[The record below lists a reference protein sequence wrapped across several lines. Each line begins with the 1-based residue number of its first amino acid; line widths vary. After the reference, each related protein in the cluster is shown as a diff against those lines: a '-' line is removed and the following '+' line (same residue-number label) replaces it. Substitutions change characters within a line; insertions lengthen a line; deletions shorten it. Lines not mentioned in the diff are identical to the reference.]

1 MVIMYSKDRQA
12 GGFSTYANDF
22 GEGIMVF
29 TYDKDGNMIPVWFDK
44 FHASE
49 FAKSVWHAKR
59 KYWGIHSLTQTIT
72 GEDDE

>member
-1 MVIMYSKDRQA
+1 MGIMYSKDRQA

-29 TYDKDGNMIPVWFDK
+29 TYDKDRNMIPVWFDK

-72 GEDDE
+72 EEAEG